1 MRNHLSGP
9 FSAAI
14 DNHIRKPMTRP
25 LTSLLILSIFYSGC
39 AFSRMTN
46 INSEPSGARLRVAGE
61 MRGDTPIQ
69 TKIGCSTFKEK
80 EIALSKEGYRTLSM
94 DLDYNWRGRN
104 VAWSIILFWPGLLI
118 VGKCP
123 KENYVFELEQETA
136 SLRGQSTLTIVELNS
151 TFDLYVDNEQIVPG
165 QRVAFPSGWHEVNAQ
180 IDGTL
185 HSVGEIH
192 MEADTDYVLS
202 LDAH

>member
-1 MRNHLSGP
+1 MRDHFSGP
-9 FSAAI
+9 FPAAI
-14 DNHIRKPMTRP
+14 DDQIRKPMTRP
-25 LTSLLILSIFYSGC
+25 VASLLIISIFCSGC
-39 AFSRMTN
+39 AFSRMTH
-46 INSEPSGARLRVAGE
+46 INSEPPGARLRVAGE
-61 MRGDTPIQ
+61 IRGDTPIQ

-80 EIALSKEGYRTLSM
+80 QIELSKEGYRTLSM
-94 DLDYNWRGRN
+94 ELDYNWRARN
-104 VAWSIILFWPGLLI
+104 VTWSIILFWPGLLI

-123 KENYVFELEQETA
+123 KEDYLFELDQETA

-165 QRVAFPSGWHEVNAQ
+165 QRAAFPSGWHELNAQ
-180 IDGTL
+180 VDGIL

-202 LDAH
+202 LDVH